1 MMITNMALPVECYVI
16 QPIKS
21 CLFAKKKLQNSVY
34 SKVLR
39 AFFCFRPFRNVQ
51 VLILNEI
58 FHD

>member
-1 MMITNMALPVECYVI
+1 MITNMALLVECYVI

-34 SKVLR
+34 GRVLR
-39 AFFCFRPFRNVQ
+39 AIFCFRLFRNAQ